1 MEYNMKKTLVLGAT
15 TNPERTAY
23 VAVHRLVNMGH
34 EVIPVGV
41 KTGEIAG
48 ITIANG
54 QPKIE
59 AVDTVSLYVNPE
71 IQKSY
76 YDYLLALQ
84 PNRIIFNP
92 GTENLE
98 FQKLL
103 SANNIYFE
111 ESCTLVLLSLGEY

>member
-98 FQKLL
+98 LATLASQQGI
-103 SANNIYFE
+103 AVENA
-111 ESCTLVLLSLGEY
+111 CTLVLLATNTY